1 MIARVIL
8 PALVA
13 IGSVSAQSA
22 TCTVVTTT
30 INSQADA
37 TGLAGCGT
45 VRGSVLIA
53 PQTGATIDISG
64 PSTIT
69 GDLTVLDNGEIQSF
83 RSDDLATVG
92 GTWEMRNVTALSSL
106 IFPSITKVKALNWQT
121 LNALDSL
128 SFGGSGLT
136 QAEEVT
142 ISDTFL
148 SSLTGIDLTSVKT
161 MRIDNNRRLTS
172 FITQLRNLSDELRIQ
187 ANGQR
192 LEVSMPNLTWIANMI
207 IANVTKF
214 SAPSLATVNDS
225 AKFDF
230 NYFTDF
236 SAPNLTKTQSG
247 DISFVGNA
255 NLKNISLPRLTTVGG
270 GLLIANNTA
279 LLELNGL
286 PALKT
291 VSGAVKLRGSFNKVS
306 FPALNDV
313 KGAFDLSSTG
323 DIESSCT
330 DLKKIASSKDGGSGK
345 IQGTFSCTSNNEN
358 ANSDT
363 SSTTGT
369 GGGSN
374 KPKPDA
380 AAGLSLNVALLGFAG
395 LAGLAQALL

>member
-37 TGLAGCGT
+37 TGLAGCKT

-69 GDLTVLDNGEIQSF
+69 GDLTLLDNGEIQSF
-83 RSDDLATVG
+83 RSDDLTTIG
-92 GTWEMRNVTALSSL
+92 GAWEMKNVTALSSL
-106 IFPSITKVKALNWQT
+106 IFPSITKVKTLDWQT
-121 LNALDSL
+121 LNALDTL
-128 SFGGSGLT
+128 SFSKGLT

-148 SSLTGIDLTSVKT
+148 SSLTGIDLTSVKK
-161 MRIDNNRRLTS
+161 MRIDNNRRLTQ
-172 FITQLRNLSDELRIQ
+172 FTTQLRDLSDELRIQ

-192 LEVSMPNLTWIANMI
+192 LEVNMPNLTWIANMI

-214 SAPSLATVNDS
+214 SAPSLAVVNNS

-255 NLKNISLPRLTTVGG
+255 NLKNISLPRLSSIGG
-270 GLLIANNTA
+270 GLLVANNTQ
-279 LLELNGL
+279 LIDFEGL

-291 VSGAVKLRGSFNKVS
+291 ISGAVKLRGSFDVVTFS
-306 FPALNDV
+306 ALNDV

-323 DIESSCT
+323 DIEKSCAEF
-330 DLKKIASSKDGGSGK
+330 KKIASPKDGGSGK
-345 IQGTFSCTSNNEN
+345 IQGTFSCTSNNAN

-369 GGGSN
+369 GGSS

-380 AAGLSLNVALLGFAG
+380 AAGLSLNIALLGLAG
-395 LAGLAQALL
+395 LAGLALL

>member
-1 MIARVIL
+1 MIARVVL

-22 TCTVVTTT
+22 TCTVGTTT

-37 TGLAGCGT
+37 TVLAGCKT

-69 GDLTVLDNGEIQSF
+69 GDLTLLDNGEIQSF
-83 RSDDLATVG
+83 RSDDLTTIG
-92 GTWEMRNVTALSSL
+92 GTWEMKNVTALSSL
-106 IFPSITKVKALNWQT
+106 LFASITKVKALDWQT

-128 SFGGSGLT
+128 SFTKGLT

-148 SSLTGIDLTSVKT
+148 SSLNGIDLASVKK
-161 MRIDNNRRLTS
+161 MRIDNNRRLTQ
-172 FITQLRNLSDELRIQ
+172 FTTQLRDLSDELRIQ

-192 LEVSMPNLTWIANMI
+192 LEVNMPNLTWIANMI

-214 SAPSLATVNDS
+214 SVPSLAVVNNS

-230 NYFTDF
+230 NYFSDF

-255 NLKNISLPRLTTVGG
+255 NLKNISLPRLTSVGG
-270 GLLIANNTA
+270 GLLVANNTQ
-279 LLELNGL
+279 LIELTSL

-291 VSGAVKLRGSFNKVS
+291 ISGAVKLRGSFDVVTM
-306 FPALNDV
+306 PALNDV

-323 DIESSCT
+323 DIEKSCAEF
-330 DLKKIASSKDGGSGK
+330 KKIASAKDGGSGK
-345 IQGTFSCTSNNEN
+345 IQGTFSCTSNNAN

-369 GGGSN
+369 GGSS
-374 KPKPDA
+374 KPKPDG
-380 AAGLSLNVALLGFAG
+380 AAGLSLNIALLGLAG
-395 LAGLAQALL
+395 LAGLALL

>member
-1 MIARVIL
+1 MIARVVL

-37 TGLAGCGT
+37 TGLAGCKT

-69 GDLTVLDNGEIQSF
+69 GDLTLLDNGEIQSF
-83 RSDDLATVG
+83 RSDDLTTIG
-92 GTWEMRNVTALSSL
+92 GTWEMKNVTALSSL
-106 IFPSITKVKALNWQT
+106 LFASITKVKALDWQT

-128 SFGGSGLT
+128 SFTKGLT

-148 SSLTGIDLTSVKT
+148 SSLNGIDLASVKK
-161 MRIDNNRRLTS
+161 MRIDNNRRLTQ
-172 FITQLRNLSDELRIQ
+172 FTTQLRDLSDELRIQ

-192 LEVSMPNLTWIANMI
+192 LEVNMPNLTWIANMI

-214 SAPSLATVNDS
+214 SVPSLAVVNNS

-230 NYFTDF
+230 NYFSDF

-255 NLKNISLPRLTTVGG
+255 NLKNISLPRLTSVGG
-270 GLLIANNTA
+270 GLLVANNTQ
-279 LLELNGL
+279 LIELTSL

-291 VSGAVKLRGSFNKVS
+291 ISGAVKLRGSFDVVTM
-306 FPALNDV
+306 PALNDV

-323 DIESSCT
+323 DIEKSCAEF
-330 DLKKIASSKDGGSGK
+330 KKIASAKDGGSGK
-345 IQGTFSCTSNNEN
+345 IQGTFSCTSNNAN

-369 GGGSN
+369 GGSS
-374 KPKPDA
+374 KPKPDG
-380 AAGLSLNVALLGFAG
+380 AAGLSLNIALLGLAG
-395 LAGLAQALL
+395 LAGLALL

>member
-1 MIARVIL
+1 MIAKIIL

-22 TCTVVTTT
+22 TCTVSTTT
-30 INSQADA
+30 INSQAEA
-37 TGLAGCGT
+37 TQLAGCRT
-45 VRGSVLIA
+45 VRGTVVIA

-64 PSTIT
+64 PSQIT
-69 GDLTVLDNGEIQSF
+69 GDLILLDNGEIQSF
-83 RSDDLATVG
+83 RADDLATIG
-92 GTWEMRNVTALSSL
+92 GTWEMKNVTALSSL
-106 IFPSITKVKALNWQT
+106 IFPSITKVNKLDWQT
-121 LNALDSL
+121 LNALDQL
-128 SFGGSGLT
+128 SFTTGIT

-148 SSLTGIDLTSVKT
+148 SSLAGIDLATVKK

-172 FITQLRNLSDELRIQ
+172 FVTQLRTLSDELRIQ
-187 ANGQR
+187 ANGQK

-214 SAPSLATVNDS
+214 SVPSLATVNNS

-236 SAPNLTKTQSG
+236 VAPNLTRTQSG
-247 DISFVGNA
+247 DLSFVGNA
-255 NLKNISLPRLTTVGG
+255 NLKNISLPRLSTIGG
-270 GLLIANNTA
+270 GLLIANNTE
-279 LLELNGL
+279 LSELNGL

-291 VSGAVKLRGSFNKVS
+291 IGGAVKLRGSFDEVV

-323 DIESSCT
+323 DIEDSCT
-330 DLKKIASSKDGGSGK
+330 EFKKIASAKDGGSGK
-345 IQGTFSCTSNNEN
+345 IQGTFACTSNNAN

-369 GGGSN
+369 GGGSST
-374 KPKPDA
+374 KKDSA
-380 AAGLSLNVALLGFAG
+380 SGVSLNTALLGLGA
-395 LAGLAQALL
+395 LAGLAQAFL

>member
-37 TGLAGCGT
+37 TGLAGCKT

-53 PQTGATIDISG
+53 PQTGASIDISG
-64 PSTIT
+64 PGTIT
-69 GDLTVLDNGEIQSF
+69 GDLILLNNGEIQSF
-83 RSDDLATVG
+83 RSDDLTTIG
-92 GTWEMRNVTALSSL
+92 GTWEMKNVTALSTLS
-106 IFPSITKVKALNWQT
+106 FASITKVKALDWQT
-121 LNALDSL
+121 LNALDTL
-128 SFGGSGLT
+128 SFTSGLT

-148 SSLTGIDLTSVKT
+148 SALTGIDLTSVKT

-172 FITQLRNLSDELRIQ
+172 FTTQLRDLSDELRIQ

-192 LEVSMPNLTWIANMI
+192 LEVNMPNLTWIANMI

-214 SAPSLATVNDS
+214 SAPSLVTVNNS

-230 NYFTDF
+230 NYFSDF
-236 SAPNLTKTQSG
+236 SAPNLTRTQSG
-247 DISFVGNA
+247 DISFVGNV
-255 NLKNISLPRLTTVGG
+255 NLKNISMPRLTTVGG

-279 LLELNGL
+279 LIELNGL

-291 VSGAVKLRGSFNKVS
+291 ISGAVKLRGSFDDVS

-323 DIESSCT
+323 DIEKSCT
-330 DLKKIASSKDGGSGK
+330 EFKKIASAKDGGSGK
-345 IQGTFSCTSNNEN
+345 IQGTYSCTSNNAN

-369 GGGSN
+369 GGGTS

-380 AAGLSLNVALLGFAG
+380 AAGLSLNTVLLGFAG

>member
-37 TGLAGCGT
+37 TGLAGCKT

-69 GDLTVLDNGEIQSF
+69 GDLTLLDNGEIQSF
-83 RSDDLATVG
+83 RSDDLTTIG
-92 GTWEMRNVTALSSL
+92 GAWEMKNVTALSAL
-106 IFPSITKVKALNWQT
+106 IFPSITKVKSLDWQT
-121 LNALDSL
+121 LNAIDTL
-128 SFGGSGLT
+128 SFGKGLT

-148 SSLTGIDLTSVKT
+148 SSLTGIDLTSVKK
-161 MRIDNNRRLTS
+161 MRIDNNRRLTE
-172 FITQLRNLSDELRIQ
+172 FTTQLRDLSDELRIQ

-192 LEVSMPNLTWIANMI
+192 LEVNMPNLTWISTMI

-214 SAPSLATVNDS
+214 SAPSLATVNNS
-225 AKFDF
+225 AKFDS
-230 NYFTDF
+230 NYFSDF

-270 GLLIANNTA
+270 GLLIANNTQ
-279 LLELNGL
+279 LVELNGL

-291 VSGAVKLRGSFNKVS
+291 ISGAVKLRGSFDVVS

-323 DIESSCT
+323 DIEKSCT
-330 DLKKIASSKDGGSGK
+330 EFKKIASAKDGGSGK
-345 IQGTFSCTSNNEN
+345 IQGTFSCTSNNAN

-369 GGGSN
+369 GGGSS
-374 KPKPDA
+374 KPKPDG
-380 AAGLSLNVALLGFAG
+380 AAGLSLNTAFLGLAG
-395 LAGLAQALL
+395 LAGLALL

>member
-1 MIARVIL
+1 MIAKVIL

-37 TGLAGCGT
+37 TGLAGCKT

-69 GDLTVLDNGEIQSF
+69 GDLTLLDNGEIQSF
-83 RSDDLATVG
+83 RADDLTTVG
-92 GTWEMRNVTALSSL
+92 GTWEMKNVTALSSL
-106 IFPSITKVKALNWQT
+106 IFPSITKVKALDWQT
-121 LNALDSL
+121 LNALDTL
-128 SFGGSGLT
+128 TFTSGLT

-148 SSLTGIDLTSVKT
+148 STLTGIDLTTTKK

-172 FITQLRNLSDELRIQ
+172 FTTQLRDLSDELRIQ

-192 LEVSMPNLTWIANMI
+192 LEVNMPNLTWIANMI

-214 SAPSLATVNDS
+214 SAPSLATVNNS

-230 NYFTDF
+230 NYFSDF
-236 SAPNLTKTQSG
+236 AAPNLTRTQSG

-255 NLKNISLPRLTTVGG
+255 NLKNISMPRLTTIAG

-279 LLELNGL
+279 LLNLDGL

-291 VSGAVKLRGSFNKVS
+291 IGGAVKLRGSFDDVS

-323 DIESSCT
+323 DIENSCT

-345 IQGTFSCTSNNEN
+345 IQGTFSCTSNNAN

-369 GGGSN
+369 GGGSS
-374 KPKPDA
+374 KPKDDA
-380 AAGLSLNVALLGFAG
+380 AAGLSFNMVLLGFAG

>member
-37 TGLAGCGT
+37 TGLAGCKT

-69 GDLTVLDNGEIQSF
+69 GDLTLLDNGEIQSF
-83 RSDDLATVG
+83 RSDDLATIG
-92 GTWEMRNVTALSSL
+92 GAWEMKNVTALSAL
-106 IFPSITKVKALNWQT
+106 IFPSITKVKSLDWQT
-121 LNALDSL
+121 LNAIDTL
-128 SFGGSGLT
+128 SFGSGLT

-148 SSLTGIDLTSVKT
+148 SSLTGIDLTSVKK
-161 MRIDNNRRLTS
+161 MRIDNNRRLTE
-172 FITQLRNLSDELRIQ
+172 FTTQLRDLSDELRIQ

-192 LEVSMPNLTWIANMI
+192 LEVNMPNLTWISTMI

-214 SAPSLATVNDS
+214 SAPSLVAVNNS
-225 AKFDF
+225 AKFDS
-230 NYFTDF
+230 NYFSDF

-255 NLKNISLPRLTTVGG
+255 NLKNISLPRLTTIGG
-270 GLLIANNTA
+270 GLLIANNTQ
-279 LLELNGL
+279 LIELNGL

-291 VSGAVKLRGSFNKVS
+291 ISGAVKLRGSFDVVT

-323 DIESSCT
+323 DIEKSC
-330 DLKKIASSKDGGSGK
+330 DEFKKIAPSKAGGSGK
-345 IQGTFSCTSNNEN
+345 IQGTFSCTSNNAN

-369 GGGSN
+369 GGGSS
-374 KPKPDA
+374 KPKPDG
-380 AAGLSLNVALLGFAG
+380 AAGLSLNTAFLGLAG
-395 LAGLAQALL
+395 LAGLALL